1 MLENKHVQDMVGQL
15 HKLVSSLS
23 HFHEETL
30 SVFPASMFPIEMDLS
45 RSAFH
50 YKSAAPVVQ
59 YEEDDEEI
67 LPAEEALEEPCLNDT
82 NLLDG
87 VEQLKLDL
95 SQPPLEQSLGSDFEL
110 FKDLQINSAADQL
123 IPGLD
128 LSPTPTD
135 DLIGMH

>member
-1 MLENKHVQDMVGQL
+1 MNTCFVFVC
-15 HKLVSSLS
+15 
-23 HFHEETL
+23 
-30 SVFPASMFPIEMDLS
+30 SVFFICCSINMLL
-45 RSAFH
+45 
-50 YKSAAPVVQ
+50 Q
-59 YEEDDEEI
+59 YEDDDEEI
-67 LPAEEALEEPCLNDT
+67 LPAEEAVEEPCLNDN

-95 SQPPLEQSLGSDFEL
+95 SQPPPEQSLGSDFEL
-110 FKDLQINSAADQL
+110 FKDLQINTSDQL